1 MARGSASKDIRAM
14 KNAKIAV
21 LGASGYTGSELLRLL
36 IPHPR
41 VEIALIT
48 ADRKAG
54 QEIGAVYPQF
64 AHCALPKLISIDAV
78 DWGTAALDLAFCA
91 LPHGT
96 TQRAIQRLLAAA
108 PGTKVADLS
117 ADFRLADPAAYARW
131 YGHEHFAPEL
141 QKEAVYGLVEIYRRE
156 VRKARLVAIPGCYPT
171 CAALPLIPLLRT
183 KAIEPGEIV
192 IDAKSGMTGAGRSL
206 KEDMIFSE
214 VAEGIHAYG
223 VGHHRHVAELD
234 QEFSK
239 AAGREV
245 IATFTPHLMPMNR
258 GLLSTIYVRG
268 RRGRAAEDL
277 HDVLARAYAKEPFVH
292 VLPFGVTPQTRH
304 VRGSNLTAIGVAK
317 DRVDGRA
324 IIVSALDNLAK
335 GASGQ
340 AVQAMNLMLGFP
352 ETLGLGHLALFP

>member
-1 MARGSASKDIRAM
+1 MARK
-14 KNAKIAV
+14 AKIGV
-21 LGASGYTGSELLRLL
+21 LGASGYTGAELLRLL
-36 IPHPR
+36 ISHPR
-41 VEIALIT
+41 VEIALLT

-54 QEIGAVYPQF
+54 QEIGAVFPQLR
-64 AHCALPKLISIDAV
+64 HRALPKLLAIDAV
-78 DWGTAALDLAFCA
+78 DWAAAGLDLAFCG

-96 TQRAIQRLLAAA
+96 TQKVIQKLLAAA
-108 PGTKVADLS
+108 PRTKIADLS

-141 QKEAVYGLVEIYRRE
+141 QPEAVYGLVETYRRE
-156 VRKARLVAIPGCYPT
+156 IREARLVAIPGCYTT
-171 CAALPLIPLLRT
+171 CAQLPLIPLL
-183 KAIEPGEIV
+183 KAKAVEPDEIV

-214 VAEGIHAYG
+214 VAEGIHAYALG
-223 VGHHRHVAELD
+223 GHRHMAELD

-245 IATFTPHLMPMNR
+245 TVTFTPHLMPMNR

-268 RRGRAAEDL
+268 RRGRSAEDL
-277 HDVLARAYAKEPFVH
+277 HDILARVYAKEPFVD
-292 VLPFGVTPQTRH
+292 VLPFGQTPQTRH
-304 VRGSNLTAIGVAK
+304 VRGSNMTAIGVAK
-317 DRVDGRA
+317 DRIAGRA
-324 IIVSALDNLAK
+324 IIVSALDNLTK

-352 ETLGLGHLALFP
+352 ETSGLEHAALFP

>member
-1 MARGSASKDIRAM
+1 MARK
-14 KNAKIAV
+14 AKIGV
-21 LGASGYTGSELLRLL
+21 LGASGYTGAELLRLL
-36 IPHPR
+36 ISHPR
-41 VEIALIT
+41 VEIALLT

-54 QEIGAVYPQF
+54 QEIGAVFPQLR
-64 AHCALPKLISIDAV
+64 HRALPKLLAIDAV
-78 DWGTAALDLAFCA
+78 DWAAAGLDLAFCG

-96 TQRAIQRLLAAA
+96 TQKVIQKLLAAA
-108 PGTKVADLS
+108 PRTKIADLS

-141 QKEAVYGLVEIYRRE
+141 QPEAVYGLVETYRRE
-156 VRKARLVAIPGCYPT
+156 IRKARLVAIPGCYTT
-171 CAALPLIPLLRT
+171 CAQLPLIPLL
-183 KAIEPGEIV
+183 KAKAVEPDEIV

-214 VAEGIHAYG
+214 VAEGIHAYALG
-223 VGHHRHVAELD
+223 GHRHMAELD

-245 IATFTPHLMPMNR
+245 TVTFTPHLMPMNR

-268 RRGRAAEDL
+268 RRGRGAEDL
-277 HDVLARAYAKEPFVH
+277 HDILARVYAKEPFVD
-292 VLPFGVTPQTRH
+292 VLPFGQTPQTRH
-304 VRGSNLTAIGVAK
+304 VRGSNMTAIGVAK
-317 DRVDGRA
+317 DRIAGRA
-324 IIVSALDNLAK
+324 IIVSALDNLTK

-352 ETLGLGHLALFP
+352 ETSGLEHAALFP